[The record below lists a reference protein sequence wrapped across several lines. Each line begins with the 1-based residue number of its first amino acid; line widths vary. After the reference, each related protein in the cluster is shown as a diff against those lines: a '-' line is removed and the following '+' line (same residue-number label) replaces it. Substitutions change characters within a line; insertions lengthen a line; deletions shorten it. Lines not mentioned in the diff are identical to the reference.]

1 MAFVFCLFHKVI
13 YFLIVYDNSERGTIY
28 HYMKYLYDTTFKNII
43 LRGGTIMSSNCFYI
57 DEYLTKKVLEDWR
70 SLQTDMKTKVYV
82 KLLNRMTDI
91 CHNKFLE
98 VEILNSKDGIIKT
111 SLYMGDGSSSSVIFR
126 NKDILNDGLSIDAYL
141 HGVVNTPEVRKMCSN
156 NNCIIIID
164 KSSVGIYS
172 DANLQQY
179 PFYADHFSGYP
190 SYPQPPKDCISA
202 GNIPMYSHDGRI
214 MVGPDNCSEEYLN
227 DKYTILTLMKAGVD
241 IGTETIEYLKEAE
254 EKSQYEMEKA
264 DIRRIRNCAEE
275 AIIQFHKDRVFFI
288 EYSNGPDELTPV
300 LNERWKNW
308 DNECSEKCKNGKKV
322 VIEVGRRDGRPIS
335 ICAEFK
341 YDKLLDKN
349 AVYLSYIANNERI
362 VYKSFYD
369 TSDYYTDLRNAD
381 INTLVKYMCASSAS
395 HLKNRYNMF
404 LVLEGSKLKIC
415 R

>member
-1 MAFVFCLFHKVI
+1 
-13 YFLIVYDNSERGTIY
+13 
-28 HYMKYLYDTTFKNII
+28 
-43 LRGGTIMSSNCFYI
+43 MSSNYFYI

-70 SLQTDMKTKVYV
+70 SLQADMKTKVYV
-82 KLLNRMTDI
+82 KLLNRMADI
-91 CHNKFLE
+91 CHNKFME
-98 VEILNSKDGIIKT
+98 VEVLNSKDGIIKT

-141 HGVVNTPEVRKMCSN
+141 YEVVHAPEVIKMYSN
-156 NNCIIIID
+156 NNCIILVD
-164 KSSVGIYS
+164 KSSIGIYS
-172 DANLQQY
+172 GTNLQY
-179 PFYADHFSGYP
+179 PFYADPFSGYP
-190 SYPQPPKDCISA
+190 SYPQPPKDCIIPS

-381 INTLVKYMCASSAS
+381 INTLVEYMCASSAS
-395 HLKNRYNMF
+395 HLKNQYNMF
-404 LVLEGSKLKIC
+404 LVLEGSKLKIENC